1 MNRPDDATIDA
12 QYDQIIERIKRQH
25 EEIIEA
31 TPWLG
36 AQTVQELER
45 ARDARIRAIEEGRK
59 RAGRWGDRPGG

>member
-36 AQTVQELER
+36 AQTVHELER

>member
-25 EEIIEA
+25 EEIIDA
-31 TPWLG
+31 NPWLG
-36 AQTVQELER
+36 AETVQELER
-45 ARDARIRAIEEGRK
+45 ARDARIRAIEQGRK